1 MTARLVHRH
10 AELVDLR
17 RPGQQIAVVMTMG
30 ALHEGHGELVREARS
45 VVGPHGSV
53 IVTDFVNPL
62 QFGAGEDFDRYPRTL
77 EDDVDLA
84 SAAGADIEFAPDVAE
99 VYGDGD
105 PHGPRV
111 TISAGPLGTILEGA
125 ARPGHFDGMLTVVG
139 TFLHLTAPQFALFGE
154 KDYQQLVLV
163 QQMVEQL
170 RFPTTILPVATV
182 REPDG
187 LAMSSRNRYLTP
199 EQRAAAASVPRALI
213 AATID
218 AELQGAQ
225 SGVRA
230 GLEVLAAE
238 PLIEVDYLVIT
249 DPMLG
254 PATTGQARALAAVR
268 IGRTRLIDNMPCTVE
283 AAS

>member
-1 MTARLVHRH
+1 MSAHLVHRH

-45 VVGPHGSV
+45 VVGPQGNV

-77 EDDVDLA
+77 EEDLELA
-84 SAAGADIEFAPDVAE
+84 SAAGADIVFAPDVAE
-99 VYGDGD
+99 VYGTGD
-105 PHGPRV
+105 PLGPRV
-111 TISAGPLGTILEGA
+111 TISAGPLGSVLEGA

-139 TFLHLTAPQFALFGE
+139 TLLHLTAPTFALFGE

-170 RFPTTILPVATV
+170 RFPTTVLPVATV
-182 REPDG
+182 READG
-187 LAMSSRNRYLTP
+187 LAMSSRNRYLTS
-199 EQRAAAASVPRALI
+199 EQRAAAAAVPSALT
-213 AATID
+213 AAVID
-218 AELQGAQ
+218 AELQGAA
-225 SGVRA
+225 SAVRV

-238 PLIEVDYLVIT
+238 PLIEVDYLAIT

-254 PATTGQARALAAVR
+254 PAVAGEGRALVAVR
-268 IGRTRLIDNMPCTVE
+268 VGSTRLIDNMACTVKG
-283 AAS
+283 A

>member
-1 MTARLVHRH
+1 MSAHLVHRH
-10 AELVDLR
+10 AELVERR

-45 VVGPHGSV
+45 VVGPQGSV

-77 EDDVDLA
+77 DDDVELA
-84 SAAGADIEFAPDVAE
+84 SAAGADIVFAPDVAE
-99 VYGDGD
+99 VHGSGD

-111 TISAGPLGTILEGA
+111 TISAGPLGAVLEGA

-139 TFLHLTAPQFALFGE
+139 TLLHLTAPTYALFGE

-163 QQMVEQL
+163 QRMVEQL
-170 RFPTTILPVATV
+170 RFPTTVLPVATV
-182 REPDG
+182 READG

-199 EQRAAAASVPRALI
+199 EQRAAAAAVPSALT
-213 AATID
+213 AAVID
-218 AELQGAQ
+218 AELQGAA
-225 SGVRA
+225 SAVRV

-238 PLIEVDYLVIT
+238 PLIEVDYLAIT

-254 PATTGQARALAAVR
+254 PAVAGEGRALVAVR
-268 IGRTRLIDNMPCTVE
+268 VGSTRLIDNMACTVKG
-283 AAS
+283 A

>member
-1 MTARLVHRH
+1 MSAHLVHRH
-10 AELVDLR
+10 AELVERR

-45 VVGPHGSV
+45 VVGPQGSV

-62 QFGAGEDFDRYPRTL
+62 QFGKGEDFDRYPRTL
-77 EDDVDLA
+77 DDDLELAVD
-84 SAAGADIEFAPDVAE
+84 AGADIVFAPDVAE
-99 VYGDGD
+99 VYGSGD
-105 PHGPRV
+105 SHGPRV
-111 TISAGPLGTILEGA
+111 TISAGPLGSVLEGA

-139 TFLHLTAPQFALFGE
+139 IFLHLTAPTFALFGE

-199 EQRAAAASVPRALI
+199 EQRAAAAAVPSALT
-213 AATID
+213 AAVID
-218 AELQGAQ
+218 AELQGAA
-225 SGVRA
+225 SAVRV
-230 GLEVLAAE
+230 GREVLAAE
-238 PLIEVDYLVIT
+238 PLIEVDYLEIT

-254 PATTGQARALAAVR
+254 PAVAGTGRALVAVR
-268 IGRTRLIDNMPCTVE
+268 VGSTRLIDNMACTVKGV
-283 AAS
+283 